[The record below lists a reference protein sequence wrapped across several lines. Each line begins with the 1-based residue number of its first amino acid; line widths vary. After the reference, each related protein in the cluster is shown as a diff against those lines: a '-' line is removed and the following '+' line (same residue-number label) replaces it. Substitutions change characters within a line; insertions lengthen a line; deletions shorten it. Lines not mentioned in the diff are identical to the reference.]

1 MLSIVFED
9 VDLMKVVSIEYEG
22 VNGEYRGLP
31 SELGGK

>member
-9 VDLMKVVSIEYEG
+9 VDLMKVSIVYEG
-22 VNGEYRGLP
+22 VNEEYCELP